1 MTVPADKTLSADK
14 MVRILLVDD
23 HKVLRDGL
31 RVLLEDEGD
40 LRVVGEAG
48 TGAQALEMAQ
58 SLAPDVIVLD
68 LGLPDMSGLD
78 VIRAIRGRE
87 DNVRI
92 VVLSMYSR
100 REFVV
105 PAIEAGCD
113 GYVPKSST
121 HTSLLQAI
129 RTVLGGERYLHPT
142 AATALIGAIKDEES
156 ETSQFA
162 ALSEREQDVLRLT
175 AQGFTSREIGDKLI
189 ISSKTVETYRQR
201 AMEKLNLEHRSALI
215 KFAVRAGLLDDF
227 KSPME

>member
-1 MTVPADKTLSADK
+1 
-14 MVRILLVDD
+14 
-23 HKVLRDGL
+23 
-31 RVLLEDEGD
+31 
-40 LRVVGEAG
+40 
-48 TGAQALEMAQ
+48 
-58 SLAPDVIVLD
+58 
-68 LGLPDMSGLD
+68 
-78 VIRAIRGRE
+78 
-87 DNVRI
+87 
-92 VVLSMYSR
+92 MYSR

-142 AATALIGAIKDEES
+142 AATALISAIKDEES
-156 ETSQFA
+156 ETAQFA

-227 KSPME
+227 KSPMD